1 MKKFLLLL
9 LSIIAFTFTCNAQLT
24 IKSDKSS
31 LERIGTIRP
40 TYSSLYYDD
49 EFGYHLTINS
59 SNQFDD
65 LYIISLGQDE
75 IAIET
80 LSTLIKIGEA
90 EERVT
95 VENNNKEYTIYGKK
109 FLGIPAIFIQGEYYA
124 GYCSLNVSELK
135 KALKI
140 INNHIK

>member
-1 MKKFLLLL
+1 MQKFLLLL

-24 IKSDKSS
+24 IKSENSVK
-31 LERIGTIRP
+31 RIATIRS

-49 EFGYHLTINS
+49 EFGYHLTIHS

-80 LSTLIKIGEA
+80 LNTLIEIGET
-90 EERVT
+90 EESVT

-109 FLGIPAIFIQGEYYA
+109 FLGITAIFIQGKYYA

-135 KALKI
+135 KAIKI
-140 INNHIK
+140 INNYK